1 MKDIN
6 KNIISD
12 KDTSLDY
19 LKNKKISIIGYGNQ
33 GRAQALNLKDSGLN
47 VSVGLRKNSKS
58 ISSVIEDGLSVFEV
72 SEAVEWADII
82 CLLIPDTIAPDVY
95 NSKIKPSL
103 EPGKTLLFSHG
114 YNIHYKKIIIDNNI
128 DVVMVAPSAGG
139 AIVRKEYKKGYGVP
153 TLLAV
158 EHDYSGSAFDIAKSY
173 SKAIGGTKVCAFVST
188 FKEETETD
196 IFGEQAILTG
206 GLPYLINSSYNTLIE
221 KGYDSTVA
229 WFVCYYEIKTI
240 VDLFHNK
247 GFDEFYS
254 LISDTARY
262 GGISRVKKLIDKNFD
277 LKLSSILEDIK
288 SGQFNKELS
297 KYVDED
303 QSPESFKNLEDK
315 TKEMLEL
322 IKNKM

>member
-58 ISSVIEDGLSVFEV
+58 ISSVIEDEISVFEV
-72 SEAVEWADII
+72 SKAVEWADII
-82 CLLIPDTIAPDVY
+82 CLLIPDAIAPDVY
-95 NSKIKPSL
+95 NLEIKPSL

-158 EHDYSGSAFDIAKSY
+158 EHDYSGNAFDIIKSY
-173 SKAIGGTKVCAFVST
+173 SKAIGGTRVCAFLST

-196 IFGEQAILTG
+196 VFGEQAILTG

-221 KGYDSTVA
+221 NGYNSTVA

-247 GFDEFYS
+247 GFDEFYK

-262 GGISRVKKLIDKNFD
+262 GGISRGKKLIDKNFD

-288 SGQFNKELS
+288 SGKFNKELS
-297 KYVDED
+297 KNVDERR
-303 QSPESFKNLEDK
+303 SPESFKNLEDK

-322 IKNKM
+322 IKNKI